1 MWARYAMAGLMLL
14 GGSTAFAQGTADPAA
29 VDYIF
34 VDGRPV
40 HLTEIKDAPFYRIQ
54 GNSKMAQTESVREP
68 LRRVMGITA
77 VHNGP
82 DELAFRKSAEMAGA
96 ARESIARLTRIQEAD
111 QLRVFTTDG
120 GRTLLV
126 EYPEII
132 LQCDETTTLAEVQ
145 QYLRTHYQVTVE
157 PTRLRRGQFLVR
169 LLTPSHTLWL
179 ANQLKS
185 TTAIPVRY
193 ADVNFWF
200 AQPSGNNP
208 PRFPQQWSALP
219 GAGLPADP
227 GFADQ
232 WALENRASR
241 PGALAGADTGF
252 ARAYR
257 IAPLDASGIKVAVL
271 DYAIDVDH
279 PELMG
284 AIDSVFNATRYDT
297 RKGMNDPA
305 LKQLD
310 FVEQP
315 EAEADHGTACAGI
328 IAALTSNKIGVSGV
342 ASGAK
347 IVAIQISTPGVE
359 DLKIVSGLT
368 IIAALQAAQA
378 AQAQIVSLSWALRL
392 PSHEALDSVRAEIN
406 SMNAARGNKGT
417 LIVSAAGN
425 EESLFQ
431 PVLEPDFPADYSDR
445 APNVIAAGASNWCGE
460 AKRNGQC
467 DMEVWT
473 SRFND
478 HTLFAPGVDIFTIT
492 NRRDKTTPNA
502 LNNYRVNF
510 NGTSAATPFIAAA
523 AALVLKKHPDW
534 TAAQVRQH
542 LMRTAGK
549 LKGGDKAVLDICN
562 ALYGVA
568 RCSSH
573 ANPP

>member
-1 MWARYAMAGLMLL
+1 MWARYAIAGLMLF
-14 GGSTAFAQGTADPAA
+14 GGGTVFAQGTTDPAA
-29 VDYIF
+29 VDYVF
-34 VDGRPV
+34 VKGKPV
-40 HLTEIKDAPFYRIQ
+40 HLTEIKDVPFYRIQ
-54 GNSKMAQTESVREP
+54 GNSKIAQTESVRET
-68 LRRVMGITA
+68 LRNAMGIMA

-96 ARESIARLTRIQEAD
+96 ARKSIARLTRIQEAD

-132 LQCDETTTLAEVQ
+132 LQCDETTTLEEVQ

-157 PTRLRRGQFLVR
+157 PTRLRPGQFLVR

-185 TTAIPVRY
+185 TTAIHVQY

-219 GAGLPADP
+219 AANLPADP

-241 PGALAGADTGF
+241 PGALQGADTGF

-347 IVAIQISTPGVE
+347 IVAIQISLPGSE

-368 IIAALQAAQA
+368 IVAALQAAQA
-378 AQAQIVSLSWALRL
+378 AQVQVVSLSWGLRL
-392 PSHEALDSVRAEIN
+392 PVSEALDSVRAEIDR
-406 SMNAARGNKGT
+406 MNKARGNKGI
-417 LIVSAAGN
+417 LMVSAAGN
-425 EESLFQ
+425 DDVN
-431 PVLEPDFPADYSDR
+431 VLDPDFPADYSDR
-445 APNVIAAGASNWCGE
+445 APNLIAAGASNWCGE

-473 SRFND
+473 SRFNA
-478 HTLFAPGVDIFTIT
+478 HTLFAPGVGIFTIT

-502 LNNYRVNF
+502 LKNYRVNF

-523 AALVLKKHPDW
+523 AALVMKKHPDW
-534 TAAQVRQH
+534 TAAQVREH
-542 LMRTAGK
+542 LMRTAGR

-562 ALYGVA
+562 ALYGVD
-568 RCSSH
+568 RCSPH
-573 ANPP
+573 ANP

>member
-1 MWARYAMAGLMLL
+1 MWARYAIAGLMLFAD
-14 GGSTAFAQGTADPAA
+14 STAFAQATANPAA
-29 VDYIF
+29 VDYVF
-34 VDGRPV
+34 VDGREV
-40 HLTEIKDAPFYRIQ
+40 HLTEIRNVPFYRIQ
-54 GNSKMAQTESVREP
+54 GNARVAQTESVREP
-68 LRRVMGITA
+68 LERSMGIMA

-82 DELAFRKSAEMAGA
+82 DELVVRKNAEMADA
-96 ARESIARLTRIQEAD
+96 ARETIAKLTRIQEAD

-132 LQCDETTTLAEVQ
+132 LQCDETTSLDEVQ
-145 QYLRTHYQVTVE
+145 RYLRAHYQVTVE
-157 PTRLRRGQFLVR
+157 PTRLRPGQFLVR

-193 ADVNFWF
+193 ADVNFWL

-208 PRFPQQWSALP
+208 PRFPQQWSPLP
-219 GAGLPADP
+219 GADLPADP

-241 PGALAGADTGF
+241 PGALAGADIGF
-252 ARAYR
+252 ARAFR
-257 IAPLDASGIKVAVL
+257 IAPFDASGIKVAVL
-271 DYAIDVDH
+271 DYAVDVDH
-279 PELMG
+279 PELIG
-284 AIDSVFNATRYDT
+284 AIDSVFNATRYNT
-297 RKGMNDPA
+297 RNGMDDPA
-305 LKQLD
+305 LRQLD

-328 IAALTSNKIGVSGV
+328 IAALTSNRIGVSGV

-347 IVAIQISTPGVE
+347 IIAIQISSPGVE

-368 IIAALQAAQA
+368 INAALQAAQA
-378 AQAQIVSLSWALRL
+378 AQAHIVSLSWGLRL
-392 PSHEALDSVRAEIN
+392 PGREALDSVRAEID
-406 SMNAARGNKGT
+406 SMNSARGNKGI

-425 EESLFQ
+425 DDVN
-431 PVLEPDFPADYSDR
+431 VLKPDFPANYSEW
-445 APNVIAAGASNWCGE
+445 APNLIAAGASNWCGE

-467 DMEVWT
+467 DGEVWT

-492 NRRDKTTPNA
+492 NRRDKVTPNA

-523 AALVLKKHPDW
+523 AALVMKKHPDW
-534 TAAQVRQH
+534 TAAQVREH

-549 LKGGDKAVLDICN
+549 LKGGDEAELDICN